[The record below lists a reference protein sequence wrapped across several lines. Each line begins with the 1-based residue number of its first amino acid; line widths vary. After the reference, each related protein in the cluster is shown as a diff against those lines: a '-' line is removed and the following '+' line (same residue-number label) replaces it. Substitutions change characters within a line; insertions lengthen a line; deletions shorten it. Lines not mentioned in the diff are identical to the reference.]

1 MPNVKMGKTGGALC
15 RGKLRTK
22 SGKSSVFRYYSA
34 KFLSLSHSLRFGF
47 TLVELLVVIAIIGV
61 LIALLLPAVQAAR
74 EAARRSQC
82 INQQKQWAIAC
93 HSMHDQISYF
103 PSAANQKMALK
114 YLSEE
119 SVEPMPADITAATAG
134 TDGAARYARLIL
146 SWLAPLMPYIELQ
159 SLYESVQTCVK
170 NKDYN
175 PDSESAGTT
184 AKPNPYI
191 TPIANAVCPSASR
204 TNNASGMPK
213 PLNSYRACI
222 GDLWTHTF
230 SPYNRGIFGRGDLG
244 DITMAS
250 IADGTSN
257 TILISETDIGP
268 GSDFPNFKK
277 ILGGLTLSVTTMQA
291 VDCEARRGSN
301 GEYNAT
307 SANLGAGI
315 AGNRWGQ
322 SSMMTTLFTATLPP
336 NSPSCSASSNQ
347 QLGFSASGIVSA
359 SSRHPGGVNVAL
371 ADASVRFI
379 SETINAKTPSAT
391 EPTPATAANNVTGV
405 CNFSGISP
413 YGVWGAM
420 GSKDGSENATP

>member
-1 MPNVKMGKTGGALC
+1 
-15 RGKLRTK
+15 
-22 SGKSSVFRYYSA
+22 
-34 KFLSLSHSLRFGF
+34 
-47 TLVELLVVIAIIGV
+47 
-61 LIALLLPAVQAAR
+61 
-74 EAARRSQC
+74 
-82 INQQKQWAIAC
+82 
-93 HSMHDQISYF
+93 MHDQLGYF
-103 PSAANQKMALK
+103 PSAVNQKMALK

-119 SVEPMPADITAATAG
+119 GIEPMPADITTTG
-134 TDGAARYARLIL
+134 TSSPAHYARSIL
-146 SWLAPLMPYIELQ
+146 SWVAPLMPYIELQ
-159 SLYESVQTCVK
+159 SHYEGVQTCVK

-191 TPIANAVCPSASR
+191 TPIVNAVCPSASR
-204 TNNASGMPK
+204 TNNSLGLPK

-222 GDLWTHTF
+222 GDIWTHTF

-250 IADGTSN
+250 ITDGTSN

-268 GSDFPNFKK
+268 GSDFPNYKK
-277 ILGGLTLSVTTMQA
+277 ILGGVTLSVTTMKA

-301 GEYNAT
+301 GEFNAT

-315 AGNRWGQ
+315 AGNRWAQ
-322 SSMMTTLFTATLPP
+322 SSMMTTLFTTTLPP
-336 NSPSCSASSNQ
+336 NSPSCSESSNQ
-347 QLGFSASGIVSA
+347 QLGFAASGIVSA
-359 SSRHPGGVNVAL
+359 SSRHSGGANVAL

-379 SETINAKTPSAT
+379 SETIEAKTPSVA
-391 EPTPATAANNVTGV
+391 EPTTTTGSNNVTGV

-420 GSKDGSENATP
+420 GSKDGSETAAP

>member
-1 MPNVKMGKTGGALC
+1 VRGGGALWSRERRKNSKKC
-15 RGKLRTK
+15 WFFNGFST
-22 SGKSSVFRYYSA
+22 

-82 INQQKQWAIAC
+82 TNQQKQWAIAC
-93 HSMHDQISYF
+93 HNMHDQIGYF

-119 SVEPMPADITAATAG
+119 GIEPMPADITTATTG

-146 SWLAPLMPYIELQ
+146 SWFAPLMPYIELQ
-159 SLYESVQTCVK
+159 SHYEGVQTCVK

-175 PDSESAGTT
+175 PDSTSAGTT

-191 TPIANAVCPSASR
+191 IPITNAICPSASR
-204 TNNASGMPK
+204 TNNALGMPK
-213 PLNSYRACI
+213 PLNSYRACV

-250 IADGTSN
+250 ITDGTSN
-257 TILISETDIGP
+257 TILISESDIGP
-268 GSDFPNFKK
+268 GADFSNFKK
-277 ILGGLTLSVTTMQA
+277 ILGGITLSVTTMQA

-315 AGNRWGQ
+315 SGIRWGQ

-336 NSPSCSASSNQ
+336 NSPNCSASSNE

-359 SSRHPGGVNVAL
+359 SSRHPGGANVAL
-371 ADASVRFI
+371 ADASVRFV
-379 SETINAKTPSAT
+379 SETINARTTSIA

-405 CNFSGISP
+405 CDFSGVSP

-420 GSKDGSENATP
+420 GSKDGSETASP

>member
-1 MPNVKMGKTGGALC
+1 MKVRL
-15 RGKLRTK
+15 
-22 SGKSSVFRYYSA
+22 FR
-34 KFLSLSHSLRFGF
+34 GF

-82 INQQKQWAIAC
+82 TNQQKQWAIAC
-93 HSMHDQISYF
+93 HNMHDQLGYF
-103 PSAANQKMALK
+103 PSAVNQKMALK

-119 SVEPMPADITAATAG
+119 GVEPMPADITTAG
-134 TDGAARYARLIL
+134 TSAARYARLIL
-146 SWLAPLMPYIELQ
+146 SWVAPLMPYIELQ
-159 SLYESVQTCVK
+159 SLYESIQTCVK
-170 NKDYN
+170 NKDYT
-175 PDSESAGTT
+175 PDSEAAGTT

-191 TPIANAVCPSASR
+191 TPIANTVCPSASR
-204 TNNASGMPK
+204 TNNSLGLPK
-213 PLNSYRACI
+213 PINSYRACF
-222 GDLWTHTF
+222 GDIWTHTF

-244 DITMAS
+244 DVTMAS

-268 GSDFPNFKK
+268 GSDFPNYKK
-277 ILGGLTLSVTTMQA
+277 ILGGITLSVTTMKA

-301 GEYNAT
+301 GDYNAT

-322 SSMMTTLFTATLPP
+322 SSMMTTLFTTTLPP
-336 NSPSCSASSNQ
+336 NSPSCSATSNQ
-347 QLGFSASGIVSA
+347 QLEFSASGIVSA
-359 SSRHPGGVNVAL
+359 SSRHPGGANVAL

-379 SETINAKTPSAT
+379 SETINARTPSIV
-391 EPTPATAANNVTGV
+391 EPTTTTGPNNVTGV
-405 CNFSGISP
+405 CDFSGISP

-420 GSKDGSENATP
+420 GSKDGSETAVP